1 MIRYILGKSNSG
13 KSKFIHQMI
22 DQKLSE
28 KQLLIVPEQYT
39 LQAEV
44 ELIQDLNRD
53 GIMNIEVM
61 SFNRFCTQVISETGA
76 LKETEINSLGK
87 AMVLRSI
94 LDEHHE
100 ELLVFGDISR
110 KKGFVEKLSTL
121 MSEMKRVGIEAEDL
135 NKKLLSSDMNLLVD
149 RKLKDVALILEY
161 YQTFMAKGYFDEED
175 KLSAVINRLDSSQLL
190 KCTSVYF
197 DGFDSFS
204 NQEYML
210 MEEMMRLAKECTFA
224 LTLEHDN
231 PIFEPVIKTFKKIR
245 KVVDRLGLEEL
256 KKELVG
262 HSKYE
267 DLEALR
273 REFFSYPYTPYD
285 SSLEHIH
292 LHMNN
297 NVYDEVEN
305 IAKDI
310 CRQIRSGSRYKE
322 LAVVTGN
329 IEGYTSIIKRIF
341 SEYNIPYFIDDK
353 VSIMN
358 HPIIKF
364 ILSSL
369 YCLNSGFKKEDVLK
383 VIKTGLTDVDEKNIP
398 LFENY
403 VLKRGLRGN
412 RWLEPFEDEVL
423 EIERDKLIQPLM
435 HLKDN
440 FSSKK
445 TIGEMTKVLFDYLI
459 LAKIP
464 EKIEI
469 WIEYLHSENALDKI
483 QESTQIWNMI
493 IEIFDQLV
501 ELEGDDVKTIKEYL
515 RILEAGFTEVS
526 LGLIPPSID
535 QVVIGSIERSKSKT
549 TKGLYVL
556 GLNDGVIPK
565 KYSDEGILLDDEKQ
579 LLKEEGLDLETDA
592 ASIMARDYFST
603 YVAFSKATEF
613 IHLNFSLA
621 DYQGKALRPSIYI
634 DKLHRVFPKLEMS
647 SHVIEN
653 QSPTDAFNP
662 YSHYNLLTE
671 KLRRY
676 ADDYVID
683 DAWLSVL
690 AWYHTQ
696 DGWHGKTNRLS
707 GALFYDNQ
715 VNQISKKYSKAL
727 YDLPLTSSVSRLERY
742 ERCPFS
748 HFVHY
753 GLKPQKREEYE
764 IRLPDIGS
772 LFHKT
777 LECFDA
783 KMKTN
788 HMDWQ
793 SISREQTFIMIEDIV
808 DELVSDYNSKIF
820 ESSYRYQYLI
830 KKLKRVG
837 KRAAWTLVTQ
847 VKQGEFVP
855 YAHEISFS
863 TKGFEQ
869 SVPPIIIELSNGDRM
884 MLEGQIDRVDLFDL
898 DGKKYIKVIDYKSGK
913 KKFSLSEVYQGLQLQ
928 LMVYLD
934 AILENSDFFRED
946 ELYPAGVFYFKID
959 DPILESEILKGE
971 MTESE
976 ILKALKMDGLLLEDL
991 SIAAAMDKNI
1001 HENRKSNV
1009 IPFELKKDDSISSRS
1024 KVAKA
1029 DEFLSLVEYV
1039 KEIIKEIGDQI
1050 SDGVTKID
1058 PIKLGTMTGCQ
1069 SCDYQSIC
1077 QFDQS
1082 FGNRYKYLKN
1092 YKDDEVLEAI
1102 KERENHA
1109 KVDK

>member
-1 MIRYILGKSNSG
+1 MIKYILGKSSCG
-13 KSKFIHQMI
+13 KSKFLHEIIGQNI
-22 DQKLSE
+22 EQ

-39 LQAEV
+39 LQAEL
-44 ELIQDLNRD
+44 ELINDLEVD

-76 LKETEINSLGK
+76 LEETEINSLGK

-100 ELLVFGDISR
+100 ELLVFSDISR
-110 KKGFVEKLSTL
+110 KTGFIDKLSSL
-121 MSEMKRVGIEAEDL
+121 MSEMKRVGITCSDL
-135 NKKLLSSDMNLLVD
+135 TNKLDKSDMNLLVD
-149 RKLKDVALILEY
+149 RKLKDVSVILDY
-161 YQTFMAKGYFDEED
+161 YETFMAKGYFDEED
-175 KLSAVINRLDSSQLL
+175 KLLAVIDRIERSELL
-190 KCTSVYF
+190 SETRVYF

-210 MEEMMRLAKECTFA
+210 IEEMMRLSKECLIA
-224 LTLEHDN
+224 LTLDEGN
-231 PIFEPVIKTFKKIR
+231 VVFEPVNKTYIKLRKIVERLEIDEVKKVMTGPA
-245 KVVDRLGLEEL
+245 KF
-256 KKELVG
+256 
-262 HSKYE
+262 E
-267 DLEALR
+267 DIEALR
-273 REFFSYPYTPYD
+273 IEFFSYPYTPYEGD
-285 SSLEHIH
+285 VEHIF

-310 CRQIRSGSRYKE
+310 TRQIRKGYRYKD

-341 SEYNIPYFIDDK
+341 SIYNIPFFIDDK

-364 ILSSL
+364 ILASL
-369 YCLNSGFKKEDVLK
+369 YSLNSGFKKEDVIK
-383 VIKTGLTDVDEKNIP
+383 IIKTGLTDMDAEKIP

-403 VLKRGLRGN
+403 VLSKGLRGKK
-412 RWLEPFEDEVL
+412 WQEEFEDEVL
-423 EIERDKLIQPLM
+423 EIEREKLMAPLLF
-435 HLKDN
+435 LKEN
-440 FSSKK
+440 IHSKT
-445 TIGEMTKVLFDYLI
+445 TIGEMTKILFDYL
-459 LAKIP
+459 LMSKIP
-464 EKIEI
+464 EKIES
-469 WIEYLHSENALDKI
+469 WIDYLASENALDKI
-483 QESTQIWNMI
+483 QESGQIWNLI
-493 IEIFDQLV
+493 VEIMDQFV
-501 ELEGDDVKTIKEYL
+501 ELEGSDKKSIKEYI
-515 RILEAGFTEVS
+515 RILEAGFSEVS

-535 QVVIGSIERSKSKT
+535 QVVIGTIERSKSKT
-549 TKGLYVL
+549 TKGLYVI
-556 GLNDGVIPK
+556 GINDGVIPK

-579 LLKEEGLDLETDA
+579 FLKDEGIDLETDSN
-592 ASIMARDYFST
+592 SIMARDYFST

-613 IHLNFSLA
+613 VHMNFSLA
-621 DYQGKALRPSIYI
+621 DFEGKALRPSLYI
-634 DKLHRVFPKLEMS
+634 DKLQRVFPKLEIV
-647 SHVIEN
+647 SHVLDD
-653 QSPTDAFNP
+653 QDPLDAYNA

-676 ADDYVID
+676 TDDYQID
-683 DAWLSVL
+683 EKWFSVL
-690 AWYHTQ
+690 AWYKQ
-696 DGWHGKTNRLS
+696 EEKWAYKTSRLS
-707 GALFYDNQ
+707 EALFYDNQ
-715 VNQISKKYSKAL
+715 VNKISKHQAKAL
-727 YDLPLTSSVSRLERY
+727 YDLPLNSSVSRLERY

-753 GLKPQKREEYE
+753 GLKPKRRPEYE

-783 KMKTN
+783 DMKQKN
-788 HMDWQ
+788 MDWKAV
-793 SISREQTFIMIEDIV
+793 SKDETFVMIDEIV
-808 DELVSDYNSKIF
+808 DRLVSDYNSHIF
-820 ESSYRYQYLI
+820 DSSHRYQYLV

-869 SVPPIIIELSNGDRM
+869 SVPPIVIELSNGDRM
-884 MLEGQIDRVDLFDL
+884 MLEGQIDRVDVYDL
-898 DGKKYIKVIDYKSGK
+898 NGKKYIKVIDYKSGS

-928 LMVYLD
+928 LIVYLD
-934 AILENSDFFRED
+934 AILENSDFFRVD

-959 DPILESEILKGE
+959 DPILDSEILKGE

-976 ILKALKMDGLLLEDL
+976 ILKALKMDGLLLEDID
-991 SIAAAMDKNI
+991 IATAMDNNI
-1001 HENRKSNV
+1001 LENRKSNV

-1024 KVAKA
+1024 KVAKL
-1029 DEFLSLVEYV
+1029 DEFMSLIEYV
-1039 KEIIKEIGDQI
+1039 KETVKVIGDQI
-1050 SDGVTKID
+1050 TEGVTKID
-1058 PIKLGTMTGCQ
+1058 PVKLGTMIGCQ

-1082 FGNRYKYLKN
+1082 FGNRYKHLKN
-1092 YKDDEVLEAI
+1092 YKDSEVLEAI
-1102 KERENHA
+1102 TEGDKDA
-1109 KVDK
+1109 KMDK

>member
-22 DQKLSE
+22 GQKLSE

-44 ELIQDLNRD
+44 ELIHDLNCD

-61 SFNRFCTQVISETGA
+61 SFNRFCIQVINETGA
-76 LKETEINSLGK
+76 LSETEINSLGK

-94 LDEHHE
+94 LDQHHE
-100 ELLVFGDISR
+100 ELLVFGDIS
-110 KKGFVEKLSTL
+110 KKNGFVEKLSTL

-175 KLSAVINRLDSSQLL
+175 KLLAVINRLETSQLL
-190 KCTSVYF
+190 KHTSIYF

-224 LTLEHDN
+224 LTLEQDN

-245 KVVDRLGLEEL
+245 KVVDRLGLEEM

-262 HSKYE
+262 RSKYE

-285 SSLEHIH
+285 QPLEHIH

-310 CRQIRSGSRYKE
+310 CRQIRKGSRYKD

-383 VIKTGLTDVDEKNIP
+383 VIKTGLTDVDEKTIP

-423 EIERDKLIQPLM
+423 EMERFKLIQPLM

-445 TIGEMTKVLFDYLI
+445 TIGEMTKMLFDYLI
-459 LAKIP
+459 LSKIP
-464 EKIEI
+464 EKIEV
-469 WIEYLHSENALDKI
+469 WIEYLQSENALDKV

-493 IEIFDQLV
+493 IEILDQLV

-579 LLKEEGLDLETDA
+579 ILKEEGLDLETDA

-621 DYQGKALRPSIYI
+621 DYEGKALRPSIYI
-634 DKLHRVFPKLEMS
+634 DKLQRVFPKIETN
-647 SHVIEN
+647 SHVIED
-653 QSPTDAFNP
+653 QSPSDAYNP

-676 ADDYVID
+676 ADDYIID

-690 AWYHTQ
+690 AWYNAQ
-696 DGWHGKTNRLS
+696 DEWHEKTTRLK

-715 VNQISKKYSKAL
+715 VHHISKKHSKAL

-753 GLKPQKREEYE
+753 GLKPKRRDEYE

-777 LECFDA
+777 LEFFDA

-788 HMDWQ
+788 HVDWQ
-793 SISREQTFIMIEDIV
+793 SISREQTFVMIDEIV

-820 ESSYRYQYLI
+820 ESSHRYQYLI

-847 VKQGEFVP
+847 VKQGEFIP

-869 SVPPIIIELSNGDRM
+869 SVPPIIIELSSGDRM

-898 DGKKYIKVIDYKSGK
+898 DGKKYIKVIDYKSGS

-934 AILENSDFFRED
+934 AILENSDFFRAD

-991 SIAAAMDKNI
+991 SVATAMDQNI
-1001 HENRKSNV
+1001 QENRKSNV

-1024 KVAKA
+1024 KVAKE
-1029 DEFLSLVEYV
+1029 DEFLGLIEYV
-1039 KEIIKEIGDQI
+1039 KETIKEIGDQI
-1050 SDGVTKID
+1050 SDGVTKIA
-1058 PIKLGTMTGCQ
+1058 PVKLGTMTGCQ

>member
-1 MIRYILGKSNSG
+1 MIKYILGKSNSG

-22 DQKLSE
+22 GQKLNE

-44 ELIQDLNRD
+44 ELIHDLNCD

-61 SFNRFCTQVISETGA
+61 SFNRFCTQVINETGA
-76 LKETEINSLGK
+76 LLETEINSLGK

-94 LDEHHE
+94 LDEHHD

-110 KKGFVEKLSTL
+110 KNGFVEKLSTL

-135 NKKLLSSDMNLLVD
+135 NKKLVSSDMNLLVD

-161 YQTFMAKGYFDEED
+161 YQAFMAKGYFDEED
-175 KLSAVINRLDSSQLL
+175 KLSAVINRLETSQLL
-190 KCTSVYF
+190 KHTRVYF

-210 MEEMMRLAKECTFA
+210 MEEMMRLSKESTFA
-224 LTLEHDN
+224 LTLEQDN
-231 PIFEPVIKTFKKIR
+231 PIFEPVIRTFKKIR
-245 KVVDRLGLEEL
+245 KVVDRLGLEEM

-262 HSKYE
+262 HSEFE
-267 DLEALR
+267 DLESLR

-285 SSLEHIH
+285 KTVEHIC

-310 CRQIRSGSRYKE
+310 CRQIKKGARYKD

-341 SEYNIPYFIDDK
+341 SEYDIPYFIDDK

-383 VIKTGLTDVDEKNIP
+383 VVKTGLTDVDEKVIP

-403 VLKRGLRGN
+403 VLKRGFRGN

-423 EIERDKLIQPLM
+423 EVERDKLIQPLM
-435 HLKDN
+435 HLKEN

-445 TIGEMTKVLFDYLI
+445 TIGDMTRVLFDYLI
-459 LAKIP
+459 ISKIP
-464 EKIEI
+464 EKIET
-469 WIEYLHSENALDKI
+469 WIEYLQAENALDKV

-501 ELEGDDVKTIKEYL
+501 ELEGDDIKTIKEYL

-549 TKGLYVL
+549 TKGLYVI

-579 LLKEEGLDLETDA
+579 ILKEDGLDLETDA

-613 IHLNFSLA
+613 IHMNFSLA
-621 DYQGKALRPSIYI
+621 DYEGKALRPSIYI
-634 DKLHRVFPKLEMS
+634 DKLQRVFPKLEVK
-647 SHVIEN
+647 SHIIEN
-653 QSPTDAFNP
+653 QSPIDAYNP

-683 DAWLSVL
+683 EAWLSVL
-690 AWYHTQ
+690 AWYHAQ
-696 DGWHGKTNRLS
+696 DEWHGKTNRLS
-707 GALFYDNQ
+707 AALFYDNQ
-715 VNQISKKYSKAL
+715 VNQISKKHSKEL
-727 YDLPLTSSVSRLERY
+727 YDLPLKSSVSRLERY

-753 GLKPQKREEYE
+753 GLKPKRRQEYE

-777 LECFDA
+777 LEFFDA
-783 KMKTN
+783 KMKKN

-793 SISREQTFIMIEDIV
+793 SVSREETFDMIEEIV
-808 DELVSDYNSKIF
+808 DELVSDYNSQIF
-820 ESSYRYQYLI
+820 ESSHRYQYLI

-869 SVPPIIIELSNGDRM
+869 SVPPIVIELSSGDRM
-884 MLEGQIDRVDLFDL
+884 MLEGQIDRVDLFDQ
-898 DGKKYIKVIDYKSGK
+898 DGKKYIKVIDYKSGS

-928 LMVYLD
+928 LVVYLD
-934 AILENSDFFRED
+934 AILENSDFFRVD

-971 MTESE
+971 MTENE

-991 SIAAAMDKNI
+991 SIATAMDQQI

-1029 DEFLSLVEYV
+1029 DEFLSLIEYV
-1039 KEIIKEIGDQI
+1039 KDTIKGIGDQI

-1058 PIKLGTMTGCQ
+1058 PVKLGTMTGCQ

-1092 YKDDEVLEAI
+1092 YKDAEVLEAI

-1109 KVDK
+1109 KLDK